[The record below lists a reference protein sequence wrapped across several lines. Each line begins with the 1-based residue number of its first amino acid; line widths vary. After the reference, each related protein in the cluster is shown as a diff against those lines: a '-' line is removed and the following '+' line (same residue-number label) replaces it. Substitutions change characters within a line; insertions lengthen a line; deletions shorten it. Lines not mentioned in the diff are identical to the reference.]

1 MPTPTDLVTDLP
13 ADFEVFG
20 QAVDTQ
26 MKTNADAA
34 TQKATLTT
42 KGDIYAATGTS
53 TPARLAVGAND
64 LVLTADSSTATGLK
78 WAAAGGGALKQEVF
92 TSSNASWTIPAGVT
106 QIWALVVGSG
116 GGGGGCATGGN
127 TGGGGGGA
135 GQVLETWFTIS
146 GDTSLNI
153 TVPAGGAGGVGSG
166 ATGSNGSN
174 GSAATIVGNTT
185 STTYATAAG
194 GGGGAGSSTSN
205 SPNNGASGGGQG
217 SDGATAQG
225 GGGGAG
231 APASQTTGF
240 PFSLVS
246 TNPGGGGSPTTLTIT
261 GFAGGSRSAGNVAG
275 MGVNRFGR
283 NLGGG
288 GGGSDASIATS
299 YGGGTRSNNAT
310 GGNGGAN
317 TGGGGGGTNS
327 ASAAFSG
334 GNGGSGLVILR
345 YVGA

>member
-1 MPTPTDLVTDLP
+1 MPTATDLVTDLP

-53 TPARLAVGAND
+53 TPARLAVGANN
-64 LVLTADSSTATGLK
+64 LVLTADSTTATGLK
-78 WAAAGGGALKQEVF
+78 WAAAGGGALKEEVF

-106 QIWALVVGSG
+106 QIWALTIGSG

-127 TGGGGGGA
+127 KGGGAGGA
-135 GQVLETWFTIS
+135 GQVKESWFTIS
-146 GDTSLNI
+146 GDTTLNI

-166 ATGSNGSN
+166 ATGPKGSN

-194 GGGGAGSSTSN
+194 GGGGGGSSS
-205 SPNNGASGGGQG
+205 SAGNNGASGGGNGTGGASTAG
-217 SDGATAQG
+217 SGGGFGAPSSDANGFPFAIATG
-225 GGGGAG
+225 LGGGGA
-231 APASQTTGF
+231 ATT
-240 PFSLVS
+240 PS
-246 TNPGGGGSPTTLTIT
+246 IT
-261 GFAGGSRSAGNVAG
+261 GFAGGSLTNLFAGK
-275 MGVNRFGR
+275 GVTIWGR
-283 NLGGG
+283 NVCAGGQGSTNSAMANQYGSGAYNNDANGGAATANTGSGGG
-288 GGGSDASIATS
+288 GCNSSSLAL
-299 YGGGTRSNNAT
+299 T
-310 GGNGGAN
+310 GGA
-317 TGGGGGGTNS
+317 
-327 ASAAFSG
+327 
-334 GNGGSGLVILR
+334 GGSGLVVLR